1 MAKSKRKA
9 RSRTGNREHSSATK
23 RPEHNEKALR
33 DRSDTVRRVAA
44 DVLTD
49 LQKQQ
54 GSLATLLPAALDRV
68 PDADRALL
76 QELTYGVSRWFFSLQ
91 EVAEKRLDKP
101 LRNKDRDVHSLLL
114 IGLYQL
120 DYMRIAPHAAINLTV
135 EAAQELRKPWARGLV
150 NGLLRGHLR
159 DRENEHA
166 EPGGE
171 NHAHP
176 VWMIEQ
182 LQADWPQAWR
192 DVLKAGNQRPPMVL
206 RVNQAQT
213 GIDDY
218 SRLLD
223 EAGIAHQRVEGV
235 SSAIRLDESCAVNE
249 LPGFE
254 SGLVSVQDASAQLA
268 CQLLLPELQAVSDAS
283 TILDAC
289 AAPGGKTCHLLESS
303 SARVVAMD
311 ISEMRLARVGENL
324 ERLGFEDRAS
334 LVVADAARAADS
346 LGAQEYDIV
355 LVDVPCS
362 GSGIIRRQPDIKL
375 LRKPD
380 DLHELAIQQRN
391 IVDSLW
397 SSVKPGGK
405 LMYVTCSV
413 FRQENVE
420 VMKAFLG
427 NQQDAREVPLQDRS
441 DGLLTGV
448 AASVEARSDSDTK
461 TETNTGPGA
470 QLLTGVNGM
479 DGFYYCLVEKAPIQ
493 NAVPAKN

>member
-9 RSRTGNREHSSATK
+9 QRGPGNRDQAGKSV
-23 RPEHNEKALR
+23 RR
-33 DRSDTVRRVAA
+33 DRNDTVRHDRNDTVRRVAA
-44 DVLTD
+44 EVLTD

-68 PDADRALL
+68 PEADRALL
-76 QELTYGVSRWFFSLQ
+76 QELTYGVSRWYFGLQ
-91 EVAEKRLDKP
+91 DVVQQRLDKP
-101 LRNKDRDVHSLLL
+101 LRNKDLDVHSLLL

-159 DRENEHA
+159 DKEKEQV
-166 EPGGE
+166 EPAMA

-176 VWMIEQ
+176 VWMVEQ
-182 LQADWPQAWR
+182 LQNDWPKAWR
-192 DVLKAGNQRPPMVL
+192 DVLDAGNQRPPMVL
-206 RVNQAQT
+206 RVNLAQT
-213 GIDDY
+213 GFEEY
-218 SRLLD
+218 SCLLD
-223 EAGIAHQRVEGV
+223 EAGIAHQRVDGV
-235 SSAIRLDESCAVNE
+235 SSAIRLEQSCAVDE
-249 LPGFE
+249 LPGFA

-268 CQLLLPELQAVSDAS
+268 CQLLLPELQAANDTS

-303 SARVVAMD
+303 AASVVAMD

-334 LVVADAARAADS
+334 LVVADAANAAES
-346 LGAQEYDIV
+346 TAGEGYDIV
-355 LVDVPCS
+355 LVDAPCS

-380 DLHELAIQQRN
+380 DLHDLAIQQRN

-420 VMKAFLG
+420 VMKGFLA
-427 NQQDAREVPLQDRS
+427 NREDATEVRLQPRS
-441 DGLLTGV
+441 GGLLGDDP
-448 AASVEARSDSDTK
+448 ASLEVGRDST
-461 TETNTGPGA
+461 TGPGA

-479 DGFYYCLVEKAPIQ
+479 DGFYYCLIEKARVQ
-493 NAVPAKN
+493 NSAAKN